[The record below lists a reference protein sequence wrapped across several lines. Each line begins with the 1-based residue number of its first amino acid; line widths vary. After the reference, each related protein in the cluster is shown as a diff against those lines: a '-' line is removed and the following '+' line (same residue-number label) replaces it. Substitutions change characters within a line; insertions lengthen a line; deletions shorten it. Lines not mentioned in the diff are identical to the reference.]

1 MIQTPAMISP
11 VRNSRSR
18 TRESSE
24 SEVSRLP
31 LPDRLCCQCHTK
43 CTTSL
48 RTGVLLTIASLT
60 FQPCLG
66 TADDA
71 PDIYRQLI
79 SSIGSERATSGNGNK
94 IVTVD
99 GKTHIVWQDANKDGY
114 FARARTLDCSSGKW
128 SPTYT
133 LGEGRDNHARP
144 TITVDSKG
152 FLHVIIGGH
161 HSGLQYRRSMR
172 PNDAS
177 EWTEIETFGKT
188 TYPLLICGPDDTLC
202 LTGRHDA
209 GWKGMDFYA
218 KPPGEKWQHRG
229 LLVAKQKRY
238 QYYAAYHNALAWGP
252 NHKTLHMSVGFFM
265 GDKVRNGEHA
275 RDPQGLHQAVGYMRS
290 DDFGKTWTKADGTP
304 IELPA
309 TTDTIDLIDEGT
321 RARSA
326 TDEPKPGIRHCGIAV
341 DSNNRPYVVF
351 VRHTPD
357 PGRIFLVTPSSRT
370 RESSESEVSRLPLP
384 DRGGWEHRP
393 LQETVEQR
401 WPGLAAIGCN
411 VSMTRDDVLCL
422 MLTLAPLDHLKANWS
437 PGIYGRPAFWL
448 RDFPNIQRLVWFES
462 RDGGRTFR
470 SKDIVPHAPGRGTLL
485 PTQERPTGFN
495 SIAPGKLPP
504 LLYFEGLSRYR
515 KPGEIIQNDVYF
527 VQPH

>member
-1 MIQTPAMISP
+1 MTDRTPFK
-11 VRNSRSR
+11 
-18 TRESSE
+18 
-24 SEVSRLP
+24 LP
-31 LPDRLCCQCHTK
+31 
-43 CTTSL
+43 
-48 RTGVLLTIASLT
+48 TGPRFCILLATVTLT
-60 FQPCLG
+60 FQPRLA
-66 TADDA
+66 TTDDVTKVH
-71 PDIYRQLI
+71 RELI

-99 GKTHIVWQDANKDGY
+99 GKTHVVWQDANRDGY
-114 FARARTLDCSSGKW
+114 FARIRTLDRNTGKW

-144 TITVDSKG
+144 TITVDSQDY
-152 FLHVIIGGH
+152 LHVIIGGH
-161 HSGLQYRRSMR
+161 HSGLQYRRSVR

-188 TYPLLICGPDDTLC
+188 TYPLLICGPDDTLY

-209 GWKGMDFYA
+209 DWKGMDFYA

-265 GDKVRNGEHA
+265 GDKVRKGEHA

-321 RARSA
+321 RSRDA
-326 TDEPKPGIRHCGIAV
+326 TDKPKPGIQHCGLVVA
-341 DSNNRPYVVF
+341 SKNRPCVF
-351 VRHTPD
+351 YVRHTPS
-357 PGRIFLVTPSSRT
+357 PGRIFLKTP
-370 RESSESEVSRLPLP
+370 
-384 DRGGWEHRP
+384 DGKGGWTERP
-393 LQETVEQR
+393 LREAIEQR

-411 VSMTRDDVLCL
+411 VSMTRDGVLCL
-422 MLTLAPLDHLKANWS
+422 ILTLAPLAHPKANWS

-448 RDFPNIQRLVWFES
+448 RDYPNIQRLVWLES
-462 RDGGRTFR
+462 RDGGQTFTSR
-470 SKDIVPHAPGRGTLL
+470 DIIAHDADRGTLL
-485 PTQERPTGFN
+485 PTQKRPTGFN
-495 SIAPGKLPP
+495 GVAAGQFPP

-527 VQPH
+527 VQLD

>member
-1 MIQTPAMISP
+1 MLLATVILAIQP
-11 VRNSRSR
+11 
-18 TRESSE
+18 
-24 SEVSRLP
+24 RL
-31 LPDRLCCQCHTK
+31 
-43 CTTSL
+43 
-48 RTGVLLTIASLT
+48 A
-60 FQPCLG
+60 
-66 TADDA
+66 TADDVA
-71 PDIYRQLI
+71 KVHRELI

-99 GKTHIVWQDANKDGY
+99 GKTHVVWQDANREGY
-114 FARARTLDCSSGKW
+114 FARIRALDRNTGKW

-144 TITVDSKG
+144 TITVDSQG
-152 FLHVIIGGH
+152 YLHVIIGGH
-161 HSGLQYRRSMR
+161 HSGLQYRRSVR
-172 PNDAS
+172 SNDAS

-188 TYPLLICGPDDTLC
+188 TYPLLICGPDDTLY

-209 GWKGMDFYA
+209 GWKGMDFYV

-252 NHKTLHMSVGFFM
+252 DHKTLHMSVGFFM
-265 GDKVRNGEHA
+265 GDKVRKGEHA

-290 DDFGKTWTKADGTP
+290 DNFGKTWTKADGAP

-309 TTDTIDLIDEGT
+309 TTDTIDLIDEGI
-321 RARSA
+321 RARDA
-326 TDEPKPGIRHCGIAV
+326 TDKPKPGIQHCGVAV
-341 DSNNRPYVVF
+341 DSKNRPYVF
-351 VRHTPD
+351 YVRHTPD
-357 PGRIFLVTPSSRT
+357 AGRIFLKTP
-370 RESSESEVSRLPLP
+370 
-384 DRGGWEHRP
+384 DGKGGWADRP
-393 LQETVEQR
+393 LREAIEQR

-422 MLTLAPLDHLKANWS
+422 MLTLAPLEHPKANWS

-448 RDFPNIQRLVWFES
+448 RDCPNVQRLVWLES
-462 RDGGRTFR
+462 RDGGRTFTSR
-470 SKDIVPHAPGRGTLL
+470 DIIAHDPDRGTLL

-495 SIAPGKLPP
+495 GVAAGQFPP

-527 VQPH
+527 VQLD

>member
-1 MIQTPAMISP
+1 MTRPTMSP
-11 VRNSRSR
+11 
-18 TRESSE
+18 TA
-24 SEVSRLP
+24 
-31 LPDRLCCQCHTK
+31 
-43 CTTSL
+43 L
-48 RTGVLLTIASLT
+48 RFGMLLTTAAWA
-60 FQPCLG
+60 FQPLLAI
-66 TADDA
+66 ADDTLSGH
-71 PDIYRQLI
+71 RKLI

-114 FARARTLDCSSGKW
+114 FARIRTLDQETGKW
-128 SPTYT
+128 SPTHT

-188 TYPLLICGPDDTLC
+188 TYPLLICGPDDTLY

-209 GWKGMDFYA
+209 GWKGMDFYV

-252 NHKTLHMSVGFFM
+252 KHRTLHMSVGFFM
-265 GDKVRNGEHA
+265 GDKVREGEHA

-290 DDFGKTWTKADGTP
+290 DDLGKTWTKADGAP

-309 TTDTIDLIDEGT
+309 TTDSIDLIDEGI
-321 RARSA
+321 RAREA
-326 TDEPKPGIRHCGIAV
+326 TGKPKPGIRHCGIAV
-341 DSNNRPYVVF
+341 DSINRPYVVY

-357 PGRIFLVTPSSRT
+357 PGRVFLVTPSSRT
-370 RESSESEVSRLPLP
+370 RESSESEVSRLPLL

-393 LQETVEQR
+393 LQETVEHR
-401 WPGLAAIGCN
+401 WPGLATIGCN
-411 VSMTRDDVLCL
+411 VSMTRDGVLCL
-422 MLTLAPLDHLKANWS
+422 MLTLAPVEHPEARRDHS
-437 PGIYGRPAFWL
+437 ER
-448 RDFPNIQRLVWFES
+448 RLLCAAALTAATSGQWQDEQDTCFS
-462 RDGGRTFR
+462 
-470 SKDIVPHAPGRGTLL
+470 
-485 PTQERPTGFN
+485 
-495 SIAPGKLPP
+495 
-504 LLYFEGLSRYR
+504 
-515 KPGEIIQNDVYF
+515 
-527 VQPH
+527 